1 MKGLVEGLQG
11 KVVYFFIVFLSV
23 SILLNADAKKI
34 HYDSRTGAL
43 LLNLLSLSEIDIIFH
58 KSD

>member
-34 HYDSRTGAL
+34 HYDSRTGAFTAKL
-43 LLNLLSLSEIDIIFH
+43 AIVIRNRYNFPYI
-58 KSD
+58 